1 MEERKTIFDYVGT
14 IFSTFGFSVVLLN
27 VFCLLFGEQAQ
38 DFSSIFSMGKEGLS
52 TETMMQFLGA
62 AVLMVFLRFLF
73 FTDRIIKNMSV
84 VLRTLCMVL
93 TAIGIVVIF
102 ILRFGWF
109 PVDQWLSW
117 FMFFLSFGICF
128 LVSSLIA
135 VLKEKSENKKMEE
148 ALARLKQEGG
158 MENEGMCD

>member
-14 IFSTFGFSVVLLN
+14 IFSTFGFSVVVLN

-102 ILRFGWF
+102 TLHFGWF
-109 PVDQWLSW
+109 PVDQWLPW

-148 ALARLKQEGG
+148 ALARLKQERG

>member
-14 IFSTFGFSVVLLN
+14 IFSTFGFSVVVLN

-102 ILRFGWF
+102 TLRFGWF
-109 PVDQWLSW
+109 PVDQWLPW

-148 ALARLKQEGG
+148 ALARLKQERG